1 MSISFP
7 ASISLKELRL
17 RQADSATIW
26 TKSASTKPTS
36 AQFPNPRPSQP
47 GQQCPGKKVFK
58 DDSRKTLPSH
68 PSGGRNLRAPLGL
81 RQVQERIR
89 LVQPCLGHQEIL
101 ESRNDRSQPPFPLSG
116 FRQEL
121 RGGAPVSLHARHQP
135 LATFL
140 HEPQFAHLLNGDCVR
155 FAQDPAY
162 RPASCTESPR

>member
-101 ESRNDRSQPPFPLSG
+101 ESRNDQMSAQQYLQNCSRTRSTEDVRTIRNLTGRKAHRTQC
-116 FRQEL
+116 QE
-121 RGGAPVSLHARHQP
+121 S
-135 LATFL
+135 
-140 HEPQFAHLLNGDCVR
+140 
-155 FAQDPAY
+155 
-162 RPASCTESPR
+162 